1 MSTQLSHSLFCG
13 WLSSSPTHCSR
24 TSLSGGSGEGGK
36 GEESPPPG
44 ASGSETAVLAGSNP
58 EAAQAPSDQDRT
70 AGDCVRGVVLQ
81 DVTVRGGRCLPAPA
95 CGQCDRCFCRRGG
108 GGGEASGARHVTTA
122 SRHRPYSSFSPFLV
136 TVGAPLHPHTRRPR
150 VRDPAGPA
158 GGPRHTGGIRPLS
171 PWRTTRRQ

>member
-81 DVTVRGGRCLPAPA
+81 DVTVRGEGACLPPP
-95 CGQCDRCFCRRGG
+95 
-108 GGGEASGARHVTTA
+108 VVN
-122 SRHRPYSSFSPFLV
+122 V
-136 TVGAPLHPHTRRPR
+136 TVASAAVEVEWRVRGVRCAARDDRLAPPPLLFLLPVPCYRWGSTPPPHTPS
-150 VRDPAGPA
+150 
-158 GGPRHTGGIRPLS
+158 TCS
-171 PWRTTRRQ
+171 